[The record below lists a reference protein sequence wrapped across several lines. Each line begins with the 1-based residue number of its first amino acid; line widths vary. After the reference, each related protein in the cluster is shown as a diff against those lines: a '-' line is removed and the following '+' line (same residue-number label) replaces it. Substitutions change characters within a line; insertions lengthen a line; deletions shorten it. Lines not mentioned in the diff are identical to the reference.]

1 MVYKIS
7 ENDTRSMT
15 ALRIVIEKLR
25 AVSVKFL
32 QHAAWAIPMVYWS
45 KCIAARQQTTTIK
58 YCNTCNTTTIDNC
71 NIG

>member
-32 QHAAWAIPMVYWS
+32 QHAALLMPMVY
-45 KCIAARQQTTTIK
+45 
-58 YCNTCNTTTIDNC
+58 
-71 NIG
+71 